1 MPIHRSS
8 DHKGKS
14 IFPRRGFLIPLLLAA
29 AAAFYPLSS
38 LEVRDIRDDRVLF
51 MSPVS
56 KGETFEIRYIH
67 SVERIPVAGIFRVV
81 DRNRIEVEESM
92 FSSYGAGLPSDTPR
106 GDVIFERNQMRIRH
120 RDVAMERLRIFI
132 SPFTR
137 QQFIFAGTTIDLF
150 SVKEGHIVEIRV
162 RRIPL
167 LWWWGR
173 RFCDLLR
180 GGSVNPLAGMPGVQ
194 RPSSSS
200 TP

>member
-1 MPIHRSS
+1 MPTGHSS
-8 DHKGKS
+8 DYRGKP
-14 IFPRRGFLIPLLLAA
+14 IFLRKGFLIPLLLVV

-38 LEVRDIRDDRVLF
+38 LEVRDIHDDRVLF
-51 MSPVS
+51 TNPVS

-67 SVERIPVAGIFRVV
+67 SVERIPVAGIFRVING
-81 DRNRIEVEESM
+81 NRIEVEESI

-106 GDVIFERNQMRIRH
+106 EDIVFERDQMRVRH
-120 RDVAMERLRIFI
+120 RDIAMERMRLFI
-132 SPFTR
+132 SPFTH
-137 QQFIFAGTTIDLF
+137 QQFIHSGTTVDLS

-162 RRIPL
+162 RRVPL

-180 GGSVNPLAGMPGVQ
+180 GWSINPPADTPGVQ